1 MVLKK
6 IVTLVLLV
14 VMTTLEM
21 NGKQILSSEK
31 VWYCTQQNL
40 TESSF
45 SEISTSNLEHKL
57 FRPFYGFDFLTLLE

>member
-6 IVTLVLLV
+6 LVTLVLLV

-31 VWYCTQQNL
+31 VWYCTQTKSYWKLIFWDINL
-40 TESSF
+40 KFGTQ
-45 SEISTSNLEHKL
+45 IV
-57 FRPFYGFDFLTLLE
+57 